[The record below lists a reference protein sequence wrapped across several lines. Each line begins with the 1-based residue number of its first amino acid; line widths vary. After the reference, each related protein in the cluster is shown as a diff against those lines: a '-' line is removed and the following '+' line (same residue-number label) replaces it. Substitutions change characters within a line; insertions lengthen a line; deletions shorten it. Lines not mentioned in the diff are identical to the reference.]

1 MTGINEVLC
10 SGIGRVRR
18 VFPCVWCSMI
28 TTVFVCLD
36 NTCVVRFVLLRIKD
50 SKILVKTLV
59 YVKDRPHQAVEESNV
74 WLVDGKDH
82 GIAQF

>member
-28 TTVFVCLD
+28 TAVFVCLY
-36 NTCVVRFVLLRIKD
+36 NACVVKVVLLRIKV
-50 SKILVKTLV
+50 SKILVKT
-59 YVKDRPHQAVEESNV
+59 
-74 WLVDGKDH
+74 
-82 GIAQF
+82 